1 MRLNYHNSA
10 FHYHLGLRLGGSLV
24 QAHSIHLWISF
35 ISSHPPHIFTANMM
49 LYGSVPPSWDFHTE
63 PYSSL
68 DPMTF
73 PTLRLCWTLIFLTIL
88 SAWSIAQVP
97 TFHGQALHNGNE
109 RMNEQERTTLAQ
121 AFRQYTLYALDG
133 EAINAAVHSKVNG
146 ASVRLILG
154 DGYDWELDLEK
165 NDIHAPNMTVRVATD
180 AGVEEIPAIASG
192 TYKGHVRGSQEG
204 RVRFSVRDGLLM
216 GYLIADDGEY
226 FMEPLA
232 HITAGELDDRYVV
245 YRMEDMIHDSGVKCG
260 VTTMHELV
268 RPEEGDAKGGNTC
281 RLANIAIAAD
291 GSMVTFLGGVTG
303 VQNRV
308 NDILNWVD
316 GKYQEPAINIAYQ
329 LVTLFISSTTANDPW
344 AAGQDASTL
353 LNSFRNWGNGGGFGP
368 GISYAVATLWTRRDI
383 TANGSSGVIGLA
395 YVGVICTAN
404 RYNLCEHYTTAMTG
418 PMIVQTHELG
428 HNWNAQH
435 TTTTGPF
442 IMAPTAANN
451 NTQWDNTTINTI
463 VTHKNSR
470 ACLGSSCLLAP
481 AVDFATSS
489 TFSCS
494 GEVTFTDLST
504 NEPSAWNWDFGD
516 GTTSTQQNPT
526 HFYSASGTYTVQLTV
541 FNAVGQGTQ
550 TSQDLVTVTLLD
562 PPVAEHV
569 ELCGPGTA
577 ELVASGSNSLLWY
590 DQASGGSPLATG
602 PVFNPSVI
610 TTGTW
615 YVENSSVPAPDNG
628 GATTN
633 TIGTGGFFTTNDNWG
648 LLFNVSEEATLV
660 SVKVYSN
667 SAGNR
672 TIQLRNAAN
681 ALLESRVVNI
691 PAGESRITLDMD
703 LPIGQ
708 QHLIKLSG
716 TNLGLYRNDA
726 GGSFPYVVGPAVT
739 ITETNAVANGAS
751 NYYYYFYDWEVQRG
765 GCASART
772 PVSASVVVCT
782 GLADE
787 PAVGSLAVYPN
798 PSTGLFFLDWSAI
811 EGPRPAR
818 IEVRN
823 ALGQSVVESH
833 TEGRTG
839 LDLRIDGAQG
849 LYFLRAFDQDGV
861 LLADRRLLLQK

>member
-1 MRLNYHNSA
+1 
-10 FHYHLGLRLGGSLV
+10 
-24 QAHSIHLWISF
+24 
-35 ISSHPPHIFTANMM
+35 
-49 LYGSVPPSWDFHTE
+49 
-63 PYSSL
+63 
-68 DPMTF
+68 MTF
-73 PTLRLCWTLIFLTIL
+73 STLRLCCAFILLTIL
-88 SAWSIAQVP
+88 SAWSFAQVP
-97 TFHGQALHNGNE
+97 TFHGQALEPGNE
-109 RMNEQERTTLAQ
+109 RMNEQERTTLSE
-121 AFRQYTLYALDG
+121 AFHQYSLYALDG
-133 EAINAAVHSKVNG
+133 DAINAAVHAREKG
-146 ASVRLILG
+146 ASVRLTLG
-154 DGYDWELDLEK
+154 DRYDWELDLEK
-165 NDIHAPNMTVRVATD
+165 NDIHAPNMIVRVATD
-180 AGVEEIPAIASG
+180 AGVEEIPATASG

-216 GYLIADDGEY
+216 GYLIAGDGEY

-232 HITAGELDDRYVV
+232 HITAGEADDRYVV
-245 YRMEDMIHDSGVKCG
+245 YRMEDMVHDSGVRCD
-260 VTTMHELV
+260 VNTMHELV
-268 RPEEGDAKGGNTC
+268 RPEEGAAKGGNTC

-291 GSMVTFLGGVTG
+291 GSMVTFLGGING

-316 GKYQEPAINIAYQ
+316 GKYQEPSINIAYQ

-442 IMAPTAANN
+442 IMAPTAATT

-470 ACLGSSCLLAP
+470 ICLGSSCLLAP
-481 AVDFATSS
+481 AVEFATSS

-494 GEVTFTDLST
+494 GEVSFTDLST
-504 NEPSAWNWDFGD
+504 NEPSAWNWNFGD

-562 PPVAEHV
+562 PPVAQNV

-602 PVFNPSVI
+602 PMFTPPVS

-615 YVENSSVPAPDNG
+615 YVENSSVPSPDNG

-648 LLFNVSEEATLV
+648 LLFNVSEEVRLV
-660 SVKVYSN
+660 SVKVYAN

-681 ALLESRVVNI
+681 TLLESRVVNI

-708 QHLIKLSG
+708 QHLLKLTG
-716 TNLGLYRNDA
+716 TSLGLYRNDA
-726 GGSFPYVVGPAVT
+726 GGSYPYAVGPAVT
-739 ITETNAVANGAS
+739 ITETNAVSNGAS
-751 NYYYYFYDWEVQRG
+751 NYYYYFYDWEVQRN

-772 PVSASVVVCT
+772 PVTASVVVCT
-782 GLADE
+782 GLEDAT
-787 PAVGSLAVYPN
+787 AAGNFTVRPN
-798 PSTGLFFLDWSAI
+798 PSSGLFVLDWSTLSD
-811 EGPRPAR
+811 GRSAR
-818 IEVRN
+818 IEVLN
-823 ALGQSVVESH
+823 ALGQQVYGSSTV
-833 TEGRTG
+833 GRDG
-839 LDLRIDGAQG
+839 LDLHLDGAPG
-849 LYFLRAFDQDGV
+849 PYFLRAFDNSGA
-861 LLADRRLLLQK
+861 LLLGRRLVLYH